1 MELLSRT
8 IQFPETLDEA
18 AIAQFHQVADDAIR
32 SDATILLMDFSQVE
46 FMSSPGLMAL
56 VIAFKQARE
65 AGKPMFLQSINNQIK
80 MLLEL
85 TGMDKVFEVMETPI
99 DQVSVIE
106 PQAAEP
112 GSESE
117 LLLASVK

>member
-1 MELLSRT
+1 MELLTRT

-18 AIAQFHQVADDAIR
+18 AIAHFHQQADDAIQ
-32 SDATILLMDFSQVE
+32 SDATVLLVDFTNVK

-65 AGKPMFLQSINNQIK
+65 EGKTMFLQSINDQIK

-85 TGMDKVFEVMETPI
+85 TGMDKVFEI
-99 DQVSVIE
+99 IE
-106 PQAAEP
+106 HSTEEAEF
-112 GSESE
+112 
-117 LLLASVK
+117 AIV

>member
-1 MELLSRT
+1 MELLTRT

-18 AIAQFHQVADDAIR
+18 AIAFFHQTADGAIR
-32 SDATILLMDFSQVE
+32 SDADVVLVDFTNVE

-65 AGKPMFLQSINNQIK
+65 VAKPMFLQSINDRVR

-85 TGMDKVFEVMETPI
+85 TGMDKVFEIME
-99 DQVSVIE
+99 SSE
-106 PQAAEP
+106 AESEAEP
-112 GSESE
+112 V
-117 LLLASVK
+117 LAVAK